1 MIRLAR
7 CCALVVQ
14 TAVVAVLAPWAGA
27 QPFSF
32 TLVVPELAPLEYGSV
47 ALADLDGDGDLD
59 LFGTGNT
66 SNNPPYVPTAYIA
79 WTGEEF
85 RRGSGTLWRA
95 FDVRRL
101 ATGMW
106 LSQVAW
112 LDANGDGILDFV
124 AAGATGSVP
133 DNIHAPLERTAVLYR
148 GDGTGFV
155 EADAGIDGVYSAS
168 VAPGD
173 YDNDGDAD
181 LLVAGVATGGSHV
194 ARLYRNE
201 NGSFVPA
208 EVALPQV
215 AFGAAGWVDYD
226 NDGDLDLALSGAED
240 TGRFR
245 TVLYRN
251 NGSGDL
257 ADSGVQFPELA
268 FSSLDWGDFDND
280 GDPDLV
286 LSGAQLGTQQVLV
299 PVTEVY
305 RNTGGGFTRLDAE
318 IRPVLYGSVSWGD
331 ADSDGDLDLLVL
343 GARDVA
349 NSRSGRV
356 YRNDGGRFQAWL
368 HVPGVSAA
376 AAQWGDYDGDNDLD
390 LVVAGSSRSVRPLM
404 RLYRND
410 AQGVNAPPGPPSGL
424 QADVSGRNA
433 VLSWDAAEDEET
445 PGPGLSYN
453 IRVGTAPGLSDV
465 AFAASDPETGRRRVA
480 SLGNVGQGR
489 RWRLVGLAGGTYY
502 WSVQAID
509 HSLKASAFAPEGS
522 FSVSGGAGLHTGVET
537 GADLEFDLAPVYP
550 NPFGS
555 AAAVTY
561 VLPEP
566 GPVTIEV
573 FNVLGSRVRLLLDE
587 MKPAGRHTVQWTADD
602 SRGNRVGA
610 GLYFVRLTAGERTRV
625 RRAVL
630 AH

>member
-7 CCALVVQ
+7 WCAPVLQTVALAALVSS
-14 TAVVAVLAPWAGA
+14 AAA

-32 TLVVPELAPLEYGSV
+32 TLVVPDLAPLEYGSV
-47 ALADLDGDGDLD
+47 AFADLDGDGDLD
-59 LFGTGNT
+59 LLGTGNT

-95 FDVRRL
+95 FEVRRL
-101 ATGMW
+101 PTGIW

-112 LDANGDGILDFV
+112 LDSDGDGILDFV
-124 AAGATGSVP
+124 AAGATGSSL
-133 DNIHAPLERTAVLYR
+133 DNTDEAPQATAVLYR
-148 GDGTGFV
+148 GNGTGFV
-155 EADAGIDGVYSAS
+155 EADLGIAGVYSAA

-173 YDNDGDAD
+173 YDNDGDED
-181 LLVAGVATGGSHV
+181 LLVAGVKAEGSYV
-194 ARLYRNE
+194 TRLYRNDD
-201 NGSFVPA
+201 GSFVPSD
-208 EVALPQV
+208 VALPQI
-215 AFGAAGWVDYD
+215 AFGVAKWVDYD
-226 NDGDLDLALSGAED
+226 NDGDLDLMLSGAED

-245 TVLYRN
+245 TALYRN
-251 NGSGDL
+251 NGAGNL
-257 ADSGVQFPELA
+257 ADSGARFPGLA

-286 LSGAQLGTQQVLV
+286 LSGAELGTHPVLE

-305 RNTGGGFTRLDAE
+305 RNSGGGFTRLDAE

-331 ADSDGDLDLLVL
+331 ADSDGDLDLLVV
-343 GARDVA
+343 GARDMA

-376 AAQWGDYDGDNDLD
+376 TAKWGDYDGDNDLD
-390 LVVAGSSRSVRPLM
+390 LVVAGSSRSVRPLI

-424 QADVSGRNA
+424 QASVSGRSA
-433 VLSWDAAEDEET
+433 LLSWEAAEDEET
-445 PGPGLSYN
+445 PAAGLSYN

-465 AFAASDPETGRRRVA
+465 AFAGSDPETGRRRVA
-480 SLGNVGQGR
+480 NRGNAGQGR
-489 RWRLVGLAGGTYY
+489 RWRLENLTGGTYY

-509 HSLKASAFAPEGS
+509 HSLKASAFAQEGS
-522 FSVSGGAGLHTGVET
+522 FAVSGGAGLYTAVES
-537 GADLEFDLAPVYP
+537 GAALEFDLAPVYP
-550 NPFGS
+550 NPFSGT
-555 AAAVTY
+555 AAVSY

-587 MKPAGRHTVQWTADD
+587 MRPAGRHTVQWSAENA
-602 SRGNRVGA
+602 RGQRMGA
-610 GLYFVRLTAGERTRV
+610 GLYFVRLTAGDRMRV